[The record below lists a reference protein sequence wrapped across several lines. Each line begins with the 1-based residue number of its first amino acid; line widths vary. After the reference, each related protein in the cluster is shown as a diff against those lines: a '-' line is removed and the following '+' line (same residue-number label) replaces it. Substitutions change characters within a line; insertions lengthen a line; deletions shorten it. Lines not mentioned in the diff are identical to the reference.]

1 MLKTEQEVN
10 KIIEALEDN
19 KAHRIVKID
28 LRKIEK
34 SPASVGRKFF
44 IIIIWDIYHPNS
56 SYFPLFIHHS
66 T

>member
-1 MLKTEQEVN
+1 MNEKITILKKGIFKQSGRET
-10 KIIEALEDN
+10 IDN
-19 KAHRIVKID
+19 D

-44 IIIIWDIYHPNS
+44 IVIIWNIYHPNS

>member
-1 MLKTEQEVN
+1 MLKTEQVVN

-19 KAHRIVKID
+19 KAPRIVKID

>member
-1 MLKTEQEVN
+1 MNERMTILKKGIFKQSERET
-10 KIIEALEDN
+10 IDN
-19 KAHRIVKID
+19 D